1 MEASRKVKTPIFHR
15 ALLQE
20 FTKTGAA
27 VFSVLLAITLTTQ
40 FIRFLG
46 QAAKGK
52 IEADEVL
59 AVLGFAS
66 VRYLA
71 ILLSLTL
78 FISVLMALTRSYRD
92 SEMIVWFS
100 SGASLTA
107 WVRPVLIFAAPIV
120 CAIAA
125 LSLFISPWASSEGE
139 QWKQRMESRD
149 DWTLI
154 APGVFRESKQSNRVF
169 FVEDV
174 SPEEGVVSNIFVHTL
189 DEGEV
194 GITVARQGTMEVAQ
208 NGDRFLVLHHGR
220 RYEGPEGSARYQTVD
235 FESYAVRIEPNEVKQ
250 FLPST
255 KASSTWALLDSSK
268 PADRAELWWRLS
280 LPVSALVLAL
290 LAIPLSFVNPRAG
303 RSLNLVLALLIYMTY
318 SNFLSVAQAWG
329 AQGRISAAA
338 GLIGVH
344 AVMLAILA
352 LLFYHRLSVYSL
364 FRFVR

>member
-1 MEASRKVKTPIFHR
+1 MEASSKVKTPIFHR
-15 ALLQE
+15 ALLSE
-20 FTKTGAA
+20 FSKTAVA

-46 QAAKGK
+46 QAARGK
-52 IEADEVL
+52 IDADQVL

-66 VRYLA
+66 VRYLP

-92 SEMIVWFS
+92 SEMIVWFG

-107 WVRPVLIFAAPIV
+107 WIKPVLVFAAPV
-120 CAIAA
+120 LCAIAA
-125 LSLFISPWASSEGE
+125 LSLFIAPWASSEGE
-139 QWKQRMESRD
+139 QWKERMESRD
-149 DWTLI
+149 DWSLI
-154 APGVFRESKQSNRVF
+154 APGVFRESRQSSRVF

-174 SPEEGVVSNIFVHTL
+174 SPDAGVISNIFVHTL
-189 DEGEV
+189 DGNEV
-194 GITVARQGTMEVAQ
+194 GITVAREGTMEVAK
-208 NGDRFLVLHHGR
+208 NGDRFLVLHNGR
-220 RYEGPEGSARYQTVD
+220 RYEGPQGSARFETVD
-235 FESYAVRIEPNEVKQ
+235 FESYAVRIEPDEVQ
-250 FLPST
+250 EFLPST
-255 KASSTWALLDSSK
+255 NAASTWSLLASSE
-268 PADRAELWWRLS
+268 PASRAELWWRLS

-303 RSLNLVLALLIYMTY
+303 RSVNLVLALLIYMTY

-329 AQGRISAAA
+329 AQGRIGAAA

-352 LLFYHRLSVYSL
+352 VLFYHRLSVYSL
-364 FRFVR
+364 FRFGR

>member
-1 MEASRKVKTPIFHR
+1 MQAAAPVKTPIFHR
-15 ALLQE
+15 SLLRE
-20 FTKTGAA
+20 FTKIGAA
-27 VFSVLLAITLTTQ
+27 VFFVLLAITLTTQ

-52 IEADEVL
+52 IEAEQVF

-66 VRYLA
+66 IRSLA

-78 FISVLMALTRSYRD
+78 FIAVLMTLTRSYRD

-100 SGASLTA
+100 SGQSLTA
-107 WVRPVLIFAAPIV
+107 WVRPVLTFAAPIV

-125 LSLFISPWASSEGE
+125 LSLFISPWANAEGE
-139 QWKQRMESRD
+139 QWKQRADMRD
-149 DWTLI
+149 DWSLI
-154 APGVFRESKQSNRVF
+154 TPGVFRESRQSNRVF
-169 FVEDV
+169 FVENV
-174 SPEEGVVSNIFVHTL
+174 VPERGEISNVFVHSL
-189 DEGEV
+189 ENGEV
-194 GITVARQGTMEVAQ
+194 SLTVAREGTTEVAE

-220 RYEGPEGSARYQTVD
+220 RYEGREGSTQFRMVD
-235 FESYAVRIEPNEVKQ
+235 FESYAVRIEPAEIKEY
-250 FLPST
+250 LPSI
-255 KASSTWALLDSSK
+255 KAASTWRLMQSDQ

-329 AQGRISAAA
+329 AQGRIGAAA
-338 GLIGVH
+338 GLFGVH

-352 LLFYHRLSVYSL
+352 VLFYHRLSVYSL
-364 FRFVR
+364 FRFAR

>member
-1 MEASRKVKTPIFHR
+1 MQASGKVKAPIFHR
-15 ALLQE
+15 ALMQE
-20 FTKTGAA
+20 FTRTGAA
-27 VFSVLLAITLTTQ
+27 VFAVLLAITLTTQ

-52 IEADEVL
+52 IDADQVF

-78 FISVLMALTRSYRD
+78 FISVLTALTRSYRD

-100 SGASLTA
+100 AGASLTA
-107 WVRPVLIFAAPIV
+107 WVRPVLTFAAPIV

-125 LSLFISPWASSEGE
+125 LSLFISPWASAEGE

-149 DWTLI
+149 DWALV
-154 APGVFRESKQSNRVF
+154 APGVFRESRQSNRVF

-174 SPEEGVVSNIFVHTL
+174 WPEEGVISNIFVHTL
-189 DEGEV
+189 KDGKI
-194 GITVARQGTMEVAQ
+194 GITVARRGTIEVAE
-208 NGDRFLVLHHGR
+208 NGDRFLVLHDGR
-220 RYEGPEGSARYQTVD
+220 RYDGPEGSARYQTVN
-235 FESYAVRIEPNEVKQ
+235 FESYALRIEPNEVQQ

-255 KASSTWALLDSSK
+255 KASSTWTLLASNK

-280 LPVSALVLAL
+280 LPLSALVLAL

-303 RSLNLVLALLIYMTY
+303 RSVNLVLALLIYMTY

-329 AQGRISAAA
+329 AQGKIGAAV

-364 FRFVR
+364 FRFAR

>member
-1 MEASRKVKTPIFHR
+1 MQAAGLVKTPIFHR
-15 ALLQE
+15 ALLRE
-20 FTKTGAA
+20 FTKSGVA
-27 VFSVLLAITLTTQ
+27 VFLVLLAITLTTQ

-46 QAAKGK
+46 QAARGK
-52 IEADEVL
+52 IEAEQVF

-66 VRYLA
+66 IRYLA

-100 SGASLTA
+100 SGQSLTA
-107 WVRPVLIFAAPIV
+107 WVRPVLTFAVPIV

-125 LSLFISPWASSEGE
+125 LSLFASPWASAEGE
-139 QWKQRMESRD
+139 RWKQRVEARD
-149 DWTLI
+149 DWSLI
-154 APGVFRESKQSNRVF
+154 TPGVFRESRRANRVF

-174 SPEEGVVSNIFVHTL
+174 IPERGEISNIFVH
-189 DEGEV
+189 EFEKGEV
-194 GITVARQGTMEVAQ
+194 SLTVAREGTTEIAE

-220 RYEGPEGSARYQTVD
+220 RYEGEEGSSRFKTVN
-235 FESYAVRIEPNEVKQ
+235 FESYAVRIEPAEVKQ
-250 FLPST
+250 YLPST
-255 KASSTWALLDSSK
+255 KAASTWALVNSDK
-268 PADRAELWWRLS
+268 AVDRAELWWRLS

-329 AQGRISAAA
+329 AQERIGAAA
-338 GLIGVH
+338 GLFGVH

-364 FRFVR
+364 FRFAR